1 MTEIR
6 VATQPT
12 GGVIPARDVPI
23 DHLLITGTTSGAA
36 QTLYTVR
43 AGVMLKVRRLAVAN
57 LTGSAATLSLNAIP
71 SGGAIGDGNAELKG
85 YSVAAN
91 TAVDL
96 TEIVGGLYQAGTV
109 IKAYSGTGS
118 ALVLHGWGEE
128 VL

>member
-1 MTEIR
+1 MSELR
-6 VATQPT
+6 VTTQTT
-12 GGVIPARDVPI
+12 GGIVQSRAVPI
-23 DHLLITGTTSGAA
+23 EHLLVTGTTSGAA

>member
-12 GGVIPARDVPI
+12 GGVVPSRPVPI
-23 DHLLITGTTSGAA
+23 AHLLVAATSSGSAD
-36 QTLYTVR
+36 TLYTVR
-43 AGVMLKVRRLAVAN
+43 TGVMLKITRLSVAN
-57 LTGSAATLSLNAIP
+57 VTGSAATLSLNAIP
-71 SGGAIGDGNAELKG
+71 SGGSIGDGNAEMKA

-96 TEIVGGLYQAGTV
+96 SQLVGGLYEAGTV
-109 IKAYSGTGS
+109 LKAYSGTTN